1 MIICYIIYLAS
12 YFIEAKEADRV
23 IDIGIVIDR
32 VVKEDLFRGRQVKIR
47 RITGKICPRLRSNGK
62 IHHNRKMLYL

>member
-1 MIICYIIYLAS
+1 MIICYIIYLAL

-32 VVKEDLFRGRQVKIR
+32 VVKEDLFQGRQVKI
-47 RITGKICPRLRSNGK
+47 
-62 IHHNRKMLYL
+62 